1 MAWARVMA
9 VSMTMERTTREV
21 TVPIL
26 TRAPAVTDGMVAV
39 QVRRLGAVAQPVVDQ
54 VQDQAARWSGQMA
67 VDLSFMARR
76 FSFAI
81 DQATHSG
88 VNAMPRGDKDKY
100 TDKQKRKAEHIE
112 QSYEDKGVG
121 KDEAEARA
129 WATVNKQ
136 SGGGEKPG
144 GSGSRTPSREKKTAR
159 TDSAKRAAESR
170 KGHSRTSRTSLES
183 QSKESLMQEARS
195 KDIKGRSG
203 MNKAQ
208 LVEALQKQG

>member
-1 MAWARVMA
+1 
-9 VSMTMERTTREV
+9 
-21 TVPIL
+21 
-26 TRAPAVTDGMVAV
+26 
-39 QVRRLGAVAQPVVDQ
+39 
-54 VQDQAARWSGQMA
+54 MA
-67 VDLSFMARR
+67 VDLPFMARR

-129 WATVNKQ
+129 WATVNKH
-136 SGGGEKPG
+136 SGGGEMPG
-144 GSGSRTPSREKKTAR
+144 GSGSKTPSREKKTAR
-159 TDSAKRAAESR
+159 TDSAKRTAESR
-170 KGHSRTSRTSLES
+170 QGHSRTSRASLES
-183 QSKESLMQEARS
+183 QSKESLMKEARS
-195 KDIKGRSG
+195 KDLKGRST

-208 LVEALQKQG
+208 LVEALHKLG